1 MTLASLTGGRYVAR
15 NRRPFRTIVQRVK
28 ISGPSGARAETLDL
42 NKTLAPSLFICALA
56 ALTLTIGGVSASA
69 AAPQAAIQRQETR
82 WLDALMKGDRAT
94 IASIL
99 APGYKH
105 ITSSGVPLDR
115 DQELAASN
123 EPAPPMKWTDQT
135 TTLGGDTAI
144 VHGLN
149 TMTDAGKVVRE
160 RFTVCSWTRRERGWR
175 SPLQET
181 KVAK

>member
-15 NRRPFRTIVQRVK
+15 NRQPFRTIVQRVK
-28 ISGPSGARAETLDL
+28 ISGLSGARTETLDM
-42 NKTLAPSLFICALA
+42 NKTLATRLICTLA
-56 ALTLTIGGVSASA
+56 ALTLTIGSVGASA
-69 AAPQAAIQRQETR
+69 ATPQAAIQRQETR
-82 WLDALMKGDRAT
+82 WLDALMKGDRTT

-105 ITSSGVPLDR
+105 ITSSGILLDR
-115 DQELAASN
+115 DQELAASSA
-123 EPAPPMKWTDQT
+123 PAPPMKWTDQT
-135 TTLGGDTAI
+135 TTLAGDTAI

-160 RFTVCSWTRRERGWR
+160 RFTDVFVDQNGTW
-175 SPLQET
+175 LAIAAQET